1 MSAPATRPSQL
12 IKTIAWSIA
21 VVIAGLAALVGGL
34 RLAERFNDGGEAGDQ
49 LVGSAA
55 SDDPGVLHVHALGV
69 NPADGLLYVATHTG
83 LFRLGEDGGL
93 SRIADRFQDTMGF
106 TVVGPDR
113 FYASG
118 HPDLREDLPSRLG
131 LIESIDVGETWRA
144 VSMKGEA
151 DLHAIALGGG
161 VLYVADSTSGSV
173 LASLDGGA
181 TWDERGTA
189 PLAALAIDPAD
200 PDHLAGASYGGGLLV
215 STDGGRTWQLVAG
228 PPVAALVW
236 DTNGLTALAPDGTV
250 RRAAAPQETW
260 DTVGQL
266 GSPGVALTI
275 DSDRLYA
282 ATDTGA
288 LARSDD
294 SGRTWTPLTSAT

>member
-1 MSAPATRPSQL
+1 MRR
-12 IKTIAWSIA
+12 IAWTVAA
-21 VVIAGLAALVGGL
+21 VLAGSAALVGGL
-34 RLAERFNDGGEAGDQ
+34 QLAARLDDGGEASDQ
-49 LVGSAA
+49 IIGSAA
-55 SDDPGVLHVHALGV
+55 ADDPGVLHVHALGV

-83 LFRLGEDGGL
+83 LFRLGEEGGL
-93 SRIADRFQDTMGF
+93 TRIADRFQDTMGF

-131 LIESIDVGETWRA
+131 LIESTDAGETWRA
-144 VSMKGEA
+144 VSMQGEA
-151 DLHAIALGGG
+151 DLHAIAHGVD
-161 VLYVADSTSGSV
+161 VLYAADSTSGKV

-200 PDHLAGASYGGGLLV
+200 PDHLAGASYEGGLLV
-215 STDGGRTWQLVAG
+215 STDGGRTWQPVAG

-250 RRAAAPQETW
+250 QRAAAPQDSW
-260 DTVGQL
+260 DVVGQL
-266 GSPGVALTI
+266 GSPGVALAT

-294 SGRTWTPLTSAT
+294 GGRTWTPLTAAT